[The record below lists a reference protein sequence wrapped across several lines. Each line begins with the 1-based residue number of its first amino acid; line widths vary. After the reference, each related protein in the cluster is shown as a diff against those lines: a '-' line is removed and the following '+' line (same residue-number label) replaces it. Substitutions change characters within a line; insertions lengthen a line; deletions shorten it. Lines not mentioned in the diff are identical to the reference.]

1 MGNIHTAKTIPY
13 DMNKSVKCLD
23 ELEYNT
29 NNTNNI
35 NNINNIKFSQNRL
48 YYCSCCKNTTYYVC
62 SNQRE
67 YDETQHNCPQCYDK
81 DYYIILKY

>member
-29 NNTNNI
+29 NNTNN
-35 NNINNIKFSQNRL
+35 
-48 YYCSCCKNTTYYVC
+48 
-62 SNQRE
+62 
-67 YDETQHNCPQCYDK
+67 
-81 DYYIILKY
+81 